1 MSKRKAA
8 DSPSSRRLPS
18 PPTVVIGAS
27 IPCNDLAERLATI
40 YAIAISRASDIEERE
55 REAEDFSAARSGQ
68 APSLPCTSV
77 ESALDPSDGLTKGV
91 I

>member
-18 PPTVVIGAS
+18 PPTVVLGAS

-40 YAIAISRASDIEERE
+40 YAIAIARALDIEERE
-55 REAEDFSAARSGQ
+55 REAEDFSAACSGQ
-68 APSLPCTSV
+68 APSLPRTCL
-77 ESALDPSDGLTKGV
+77 ESALGPSDVLTEGV